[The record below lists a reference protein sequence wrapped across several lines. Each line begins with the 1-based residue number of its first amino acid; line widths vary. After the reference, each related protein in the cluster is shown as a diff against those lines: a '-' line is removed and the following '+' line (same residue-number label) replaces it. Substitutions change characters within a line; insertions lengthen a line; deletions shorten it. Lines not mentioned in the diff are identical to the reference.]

1 MTMKRFGVQLAAGG
15 LVILLGALGV
25 AQAQRDTQQAQPDE
39 WDVQQTPALSTPVP
53 IAAMDEAPVPLPDAT
68 ASGDA
73 PPAYGQPADQSAAF
87 AYPAPDAAED
97 GFAASS
103 NPVRQASHED
113 AFALPQWSNDAAEP
127 VEQASHE
134 TDEDA
139 ATGPTAA
146 FALPPTAS
154 FGAPVPVPDS
164 QPEPLAA
171 AAAADETDADAGP
184 ASDYQAAAPQYPYS
198 ALDDD
203 AAIAAPSFGGAAPT
217 PMEADAAAEPLAAEP
232 LDEAAEAA
240 VAPEFAAA
248 PAAAPQ
254 PSFAAG
260 PVNEL
265 RAAPSFATA
274 SQADAS
280 EAEAAAAMAAAP
292 ADAEPAG
299 PTAQPSAPAFDRAAF
314 TASPAVAADTPPSL
328 GPSSL
333 GPSSL
338 GTGAY
343 QQPSGDDSPRYD
355 APATAQT
362 EFAATGA
369 QPALPYAAAETS
381 TELRQGQPLQPLRSP
396 EAFGQPQVARAT
408 TVAAEPSPAVSPAA
422 RVASAV
428 PVPLAGIDEAATE
441 TVLNEPGDRRL
452 EGMQSPSIIIQKRA
466 PDEVKVGKPAT
477 FAIQVQNV
485 GGVEALG
492 VQVYDRVPAGMRLI
506 DAAPQPQQHGDV
518 LVWQLGAL
526 EPGGERTV
534 SMQLVPEQ
542 EGELGSVARVTFE
555 AAASVR
561 TLSTRPA
568 LKITQQAPQQVL
580 IGQQLEIELEV
591 SNPGTGA
598 ATGVI
603 LQEDVPEGLEHPKG
617 RQLDNLIGTLAPG
630 EVRRQVLRLR
640 AVSAGMIENHIR
652 LIGDDGLAAEHRISV
667 EVIAPQLAIELEGPT
682 RRFLERQATY
692 QINLANTGSAEAT
705 NVEIVAYLDRGFSFV
720 GTEYQGQYDPNR
732 HAVYW
737 SLAELPPEGRGSV
750 PLTLLPI
757 EQGERAIRLE
767 ARGDLNL
774 VSRHEKK
781 VNVDAL
787 AELTF
792 AITDDVDPIEVGGTV
807 TYEVRITNR
816 GSGDDGDVKF
826 QMLLPPGLELLS
838 SDNDAS
844 TDGRGLVVF
853 APQSVMAARSETVH
867 RIRARATAPGTHV
880 VKAMIASRETPV
892 QVTKEES
899 TTVYSDQ

>member
-25 AQAQRDTQQAQPDE
+25 AQAQRDTQQAGSDE
-39 WDVQQTPALSTPVP
+39 WDLQQPPALSTPVP
-53 IAAMDEAPVPLPDAT
+53 IAAIDDSPAPSADEAD
-68 ASGDA
+68 SSDA
-73 PPAYGQPADQSAAF
+73 PPAFGQPAFQNAAL
-87 AYPAPDAAED
+87 AYPAPDSAGD
-97 GFAASS
+97 GFAASQT
-103 NPVRQASHED
+103 PVRQATHQD
-113 AFALPQWSNDAAEP
+113 AFALPQWSNDLASDAEP

-134 TDEDA
+134 QDEDA
-139 ATGPTAA
+139 AAGPAA
-146 FALPPTAS
+146 AYALPPAAS
-154 FGAPVPVPDS
+154 FGVPVAAPASLLDSPAAAPVAEETGS
-164 QPEPLAA
+164 GEQ
-171 AAAADETDADAGP
+171 ADP
-184 ASDYQAAAPQYPYS
+184 QAAAPQYPYS
-198 ALDDD
+198 APYYD
-203 AAIAAPSFGGAAPT
+203 S
-217 PMEADAAAEPLAAEP
+217 AAASPGFDVAAQAQAESTA
-232 LDEAAEAA
+232 ESAAEAT
-240 VAPEFAAA
+240 APAAETDYAAA
-248 PAAAPQ
+248 PIPQ
-254 PSFAAG
+254 LASG

-265 RAAPSFATA
+265 RAAPS
-274 SQADAS
+274 SDAAPQFS
-280 EAEAAAAMAAAP
+280 GAEAGAMDPGDVPSLNPKATNPVPTNDPSAGPAPLQSAP
-292 ADAEPAG
+292 A
-299 PTAQPSAPAFDRAAF
+299 AFDRAALDHGMM
-314 TASPAVAADTPPSL
+314 AGAAADTPPSI
-328 GPSSL
+328 GA
-333 GPSSL
+333 
-338 GTGAY
+338 GAY
-343 QQPSGDDSPRYD
+343 EQSSSYDSPRYD
-355 APATAQT
+355 AAPPAATAELAPVYAPSVQT
-362 EFAATGA
+362 N
-369 QPALPYAAAETS
+369 AAADASEG
-381 TELRQGQPLQPLRSP
+381 LRTGQPLEPLRSS
-396 EAFGQPQVARAT
+396 EAFGQRQVPREMAA
-408 TVAAEPSPAVSPAA
+408 AAEPPPAASPAA
-422 RVASAV
+422 RVASV
-428 PVPLAGIDEAATE
+428 MPVPLAGIDEAAME
-441 TVLNEPGDRRL
+441 IVLNEPGDRRL

-466 PDEVKVGKPAT
+466 PDEVKVGKPAS
-477 FAIQVQNV
+477 FVIQVQNV

-506 DAAPQPQQHGDV
+506 DASPQPQQHGDV
-518 LVWQLGAL
+518 LIWQLGAL

-561 TLSTRPA
+561 TISTRPA

-603 LQEDVPEGLEHPKG
+603 MQEDVPEGLEHPKG

-640 AVSAGMIENHIR
+640 AVAPGVIENHIR
-652 LIGDDGLAAEHRISV
+652 LVGDDGLAAEHRVSI
-667 EVIAPQLAIELEGPT
+667 EVIAPQLAIELEGPS

-692 QINLANTGSAEAT
+692 QISLANTGSAEAT

-737 SLAELPPEGRGSV
+737 SLAELPAEGRGTV

-774 VSRHEKK
+774 ISRHEKK
-781 VNVDAL
+781 VNIDAL

-792 AITDDVDPIEVGGTV
+792 AVTDDVDPIEVGGTV

-826 QMLLPPGLELLS
+826 QMQLPPGLELVS

-867 RIRARATAPGTHV
+867 RIRVRGTTPGTHV
-880 VKAMIASRETPV
+880 VKAVISSREAPV